1 MDFFLELAQTILAT
15 MLLVIFF
22 TSVASFL
29 GVDPAVYSPYL
40 LFYIL
45 LLAFRLFI

>member
-45 LLAFRLFI
+45 LLTFRLFI

>member
-1 MDFFLELAQTILAT
+1 MDFFLELAQTILAA

-45 LLAFRLFI
+45 MLTFRLFI

>member
-1 MDFFLELAQTILAT
+1 MDFFLEVAQTILAA

-45 LLAFRLFI
+45 MLTFRLFI